1 MKLVNLDTIVT
12 VDYIHFTLKVAVTS
26 FDTDVITSTLRYKTE
41 DAHRVLTYDNPELA
55 GSPYTAW
62 TFYNTFWYLD
72 DAGVYKFE
80 EYFEN
85 IPLVH
90 TLIAEISKIVQD
102 SSFEQISE
110 VKFFDL
116 MRLISALELFWD

>member
-12 VDYIHFTLKVAVTS
+12 VEYIHFILKVGVTS
-26 FDTDVITSTLRYKTE
+26 FDTSIITSTLRNRKE
-41 DAHRVLTYDNPELA
+41 DAQRVLVYDNPELSGKA
-55 GSPYTAW
+55 CTGW
-62 TFYNTFWYLD
+62 TFYNTFWYFED
-72 DAGVYKFE
+72 GVYIFE

-85 IPLVH
+85 KPFVH

-110 VKFFDL
+110 IKFFDL